1 MSLLNPGRHQ
11 VARQTAAPAT
21 APTLTEPELLRLG
34 GGARGWTSAGVSVVI
49 RPAVTARELRDA
61 AAVIER
67 AMGERA

>member
-11 VARQTAAPAT
+11 VARPAAAP

-34 GGARGWTSAGVSVVI
+34 GGARGWTSAGVSVAI

-61 AAVIER
+61 AAVIGAAAVGVR
-67 AMGERA
+67 P